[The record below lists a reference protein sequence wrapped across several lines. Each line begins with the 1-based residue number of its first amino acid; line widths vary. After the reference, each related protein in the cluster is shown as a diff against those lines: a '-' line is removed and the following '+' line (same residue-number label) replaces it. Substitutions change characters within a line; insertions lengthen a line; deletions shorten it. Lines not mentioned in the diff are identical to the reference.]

1 MSKDK
6 HAGKEHVSIVISG
19 HVDSGKSTTTGRL
32 IYDLGGIPERE
43 MVKLREEAKI
53 HGKES
58 FEFAFFMDRQEEE
71 RRRGITIVCTV
82 KQFYT
87 DTKFYT
93 IIDAPGHKDF
103 IKNMISGASQAD
115 VGLLLVPADGGFETA
130 ISKDNGQSRQHAL
143 ILNLLG
149 VKQLIVGINKMD
161 SCKFSQEKFEEARNE
176 IKNILARVG
185 WPKKFVETSV
195 PIIPYSGY
203 HGENLT
209 KNTDKMPWWKGV
221 KVLTKGGKEVECVT
235 IVDTLEKY
243 VEIPK
248 RPVDKP
254 VRCPLNGCFN
264 IKGTGDI
271 LTGRVEQGT
280 FKPGIEVVFIPTHTE
295 SNPCSGK
302 VFSIEMHHKKVESAG
317 PGDNVGM
324 NIKGLDKNNMPRVG
338 DIMIL
343 KSDTTIKACK
353 RFTAQVQI
361 LQHPGELKVGYTPIG
376 CVRTAKAALRLSKI
390 NWKSGKET
398 GNQKLENPPFLKANE
413 SAEVVFEPQ
422 QPFVVETYKN
432 CDPLSRLLVLEG
444 NGAVMLGKVTA
455 VEFD

>member
-1 MSKDK
+1 
-6 HAGKEHVSIVISG
+6 
-19 HVDSGKSTTTGRL
+19 
-32 IYDLGGIPERE
+32 
-43 MVKLREEAKI
+43 
-53 HGKES
+53 
-58 FEFAFFMDRQEEE
+58 
-71 RRRGITIVCTV
+71 
-82 KQFYT
+82 
-87 DTKFYT
+87 
-93 IIDAPGHKDF
+93 
-103 IKNMISGASQAD
+103 
-115 VGLLLVPADGGFETA
+115 
-130 ISKDNGQSRQHAL
+130 
-143 ILNLLG
+143 
-149 VKQLIVGINKMD
+149 MD
-161 SCKFSQEKFEEARNE
+161 SCKWSKEKFEEARNE

-203 HGENLT
+203 LGENLT
-209 KNTDKMPWWKGV
+209 KVTDKMPWWKGV
-221 KVLTKGGKEVECVT
+221 EVTTKGGKAVTCVT

-248 RPVDKP
+248 RPTDKP
-254 VRCPLNGCFN
+254 VRVPLNGCFN

-271 LTGRVEQGT
+271 LTGRCEQGT

-295 SNPCSGK
+295 SNPCIGK

-324 NIKGLDKNNMPRVG
+324 NVKGLDKNNMPRVG

-343 KSDTTIKACK
+343 KSDTSIKACK
-353 RFTAQVQI
+353 RFTAQVQV
-361 LQHPGELKVGYTPIG
+361 LQHPGELKIGYTPIG
-376 CVRTAKAALRLSKI
+376 CVRTSKAALRLSKI

-422 QPFVVETYKN
+422 QPFVVETYQN

-455 VEFD
+455 VDFD